1 MSTTLTHQSTVKP
14 SAQWWREAVI
24 YQVYPRSFFDSNG
37 DGIGDLPGIT
47 KQLDYIASLGV
58 DIVWISPFFK
68 SPMKDFGYDV
78 SDYCD
83 VDPLFGTLND
93 FDQLLARAHEL
104 GLKIMIDQVL
114 SHCSEQHPWFIESR
128 QSRDNPKADWYVW
141 ADPQADGTP
150 PNNWLSVFGG
160 SAWQWDA
167 RRRQYYLH
175 NFLVSQP
182 DLNFHHPE
190 VQQAHLDSMRFWL
203 DRGVDGFRLDACN
216 FHFHDRQLRNNPAA
230 TNRDTKTVQDT
241 NPYGMQAHVYDKTQ
255 PENLAFLENIRTLLN
270 EYGAISIGEVGADDS
285 LGVMA
290 EYTADDN
297 KLHMAYS
304 FNLLVSEI
312 SAQYIRTQVEE
323 FEARVKGGW
332 VSWSVGNHD
341 VVRVMSRWGGKNP
354 TPQFAKMMLALQMA
368 LKGTPCLYQG
378 DELALT
384 EADIAYEDIQDPYG
398 ITFWPEFKGRDGCR
412 TPMPWLAKVTYAGF
426 SSSKPWLPVPP
437 EHASNAVDVQDAQA
451 DSALNYA
458 RHILPWRKQYP
469 QLMLGD
475 IVFFDAPEP
484 ILALRRDL
492 AGHPSIVAAFNLSDQ
507 PVTFNWP
514 QAQGAKHLI
523 AVGLPGNL
531 EGTQLELPAFGAW
544 FGELV

>member
-1 MSTTLTHQSTVKP
+1 MSTILNIPATLI
-14 SAQWWREAVI
+14 SASQWWREAVI
-24 YQVYPRSFFDSNG
+24 YQVYPRSFSDSNG

-47 KQLDYIASLGV
+47 AKLDYIASLGV

-83 VDPLFGTLND
+83 VDPLFGTLAD
-93 FDQLLARAHEL
+93 FDQLLARAHAL

-114 SHCSEQHPWFIESR
+114 SHCSEQHPWFVESR

-167 RRRQYYLH
+167 RRRQYYMH

-182 DLNFHHPE
+182 DLNFHHPD

-203 DRGVDGFRLDACN
+203 ERGVDGFRLDACN

-255 PENLAFLENIRTLLN
+255 PENVQFLEKIRALLN
-270 EYGAISIGEVGADDS
+270 EYGAIAIGEVGADDS

-304 FNLLVSEI
+304 FNLLVADI
-312 SAQYIRTQVEE
+312 SAHYIRAQVED

-354 TPQFAKMMLALQMA
+354 TPAFAKMILALQLA

-412 TPMPWLAKVTYAGF
+412 TPMPWSASEPYAGF
-426 SSSKPWLPVPP
+426 SSAKPWLPVPT
-437 EHASNAVDVQDAQA
+437 EHAVNAVSAQDQQA

-458 RHILPWRKQYP
+458 RHILHWRKQYP
-469 QLMLGD
+469 QLSIGD
-475 IVFFDAPEP
+475 IFFYDAPEP
-484 ILALRRDL
+484 VLAVRRDL
-492 AGHPSIVAAFNLSDQ
+492 DGHKSVVAAFNLSDQ
-507 PVTFNWP
+507 TIAFDWP
-514 QAQGAKHLI
+514 QVQGATHLE
-523 AVGLPGNL
+523 AVGLPGSL
-531 EGTQLELPAFGAW
+531 HGTQLNLPPFGAW
-544 FGELV
+544 FAELG